1 MELNLLNELD
11 GRVEALLKQLRHL
24 ESKKEKLM
32 RRLAESELGFGEAS
46 ARLREYDQ
54 LRSRFK
60 MLIESILVRFDGLDL
75 D

>member
-24 ESKKEKLM
+24 ESEKEKLM

-54 LRSRFK
+54 RAAASK
-60 MLIESILVRFDGLDL
+60 W
-75 D
+75 

>member
-24 ESKKEKLM
+24 ESEKRTM

-60 MLIESILVRFDGLDL
+60 MLIESILVGFVGLDL

>member
-1 MELNLLNELD
+1 
-11 GRVEALLKQLRHL
+11 
-24 ESKKEKLM
+24 M

-46 ARLREYDQ
+46 ARLREYDR

-60 MLIESILVRFDGLDL
+60 MVIESILDRFDGLDL